1 MHQKKSVNTDF
12 FLLVKHFSLNRKAR
26 YVTNQKQQKN
36 KFALSELFDP
46 KNNQP
51 ILCKCNNFLFKHY
64 LTNKL
69 TGISIKLKEYVNI
82 FIDKNH

>member
-51 ILCKCNNFLFKHY
+51 ILYKSNNFFIKHY

-69 TGISIKLKEYVNI
+69 TGVFIKLKD
-82 FIDKNH
+82 FS